1 MNKSTIKNLC
11 PNMYSGGTPSTKNPE
26 YWGGDIPWLS
36 SGESGKEFIDEA
48 SQFITQEGVENS
60 ATKLATK
67 NSVIIATAGEGKT
80 RGQVSFLNIDAYI
93 NQSLIAMK
101 PSENELLPK
110 YLYYYLKNSY
120 FKLRSLSDITG
131 VRGSLSGELLGNY
144 QVFYPDIKE
153 QEKTVCL
160 LSSIDEK
167 IRFNNKII
175 SELESMAK
183 ILYEYWFLQFDF
195 PNENGKPYKSSGG
208 KMVYNEELKREIPD
222 GWEVGL
228 LKDYAEILAGG
239 DKPDDLSLNKTV
251 DKCFEVIS
259 NGSENRG
266 ICGFTAN
273 SRIKV
278 PAITISARGS
288 VGYTFLRLEPFTP
301 VIRLICMIPFDDS
314 YLTFLSET
322 MKHIKFSKNGSIQQQ
337 LTIPDLSD
345 YRFVF
350 PCHDVANKFNELVFD
365 FELRKLKAIKENR
378 DLASLRDFL
387 LPMLMNGQV
396 TFKDATE
403 AHND

>member
-396 TFKDATE
+396 TFKDTAD
-403 AHND
+403 A

>member
-1 MNKSTIKNLC
+1 MAGADGSITVNLKSDMSTYKVHIVCNRYVTNRAKNDLKSG
-11 PNMYSGGTPSTKNPE
+11 YS
-26 YWGGDIPWLS
+26 IHC
-36 SGESGKEFIDEA
+36 GKIA
-48 SQFITQEGVENS
+48 NVLL
-60 ATKLATK
+60 KL
-67 NSVIIATAGEGKT
+67 
-80 RGQVSFLNIDAYI
+80 DAKI
-93 NQSLIAMK
+93 
-101 PSENELLPK
+101 EL
-110 YLYYYLKNSY
+110 
-120 FKLRSLSDITG
+120 
-131 VRGSLSGELLGNY
+131 
-144 QVFYPDIKE
+144 
-153 QEKTVCL
+153 
-160 LSSIDEK
+160 
-167 IRFNNKII
+167 NNKII

-183 ILYEYWFLQFDF
+183 TLYDYWFLQFDF
-195 PNENGKPYKSSGG
+195 PDENGKPYKSSGG

-314 YLTFLSET
+314 YLTFLAET

-396 TFKDATE
+396 TFKDAAE

>member
-1 MNKSTIKNLC
+1 MKIEKKKIKDICKFVGGSQPPKSEFIYEPKDGYVRLIQIRDRLNDNFATYIPAN
-11 PNMYSGGTPSTKNPE
+11 STKKLCSKT
-26 YWGGDIPWLS
+26 DILIGRYGPPVFQVFRGFEGAYNVAIMKAVPVNATDNDFLYYFLLQEQILRYV
-36 SGESGKEFIDEA
+36 ESMQLRTAG
-48 SQFITQEGVENS
+48 QTGVE
-60 ATKLATK
+60 L
-67 NSVIIATAGEGKT
+67 
-80 RGQVSFLNIDAYI
+80 D
-93 NQSLIAMK
+93 SLYEY
-101 PSENELLPK
+101 P
-110 YLYYYLKNSY
+110 
-120 FKLRSLSDITG
+120 
-131 VRGSLSGELLGNY
+131 VRL
-144 QVFYPDIKE
+144 PDIVSQRKIAN
-153 QEKTVCL
+153 VL
-160 LSSIDEK
+160 LKLDAK
-167 IRFNNKII
+167 IELNNKII

-183 ILYEYWFLQFDF
+183 TLYDYWFLQFDF
-195 PNENGKPYKSSGG
+195 PDENGKPYKSSGG

-314 YLTFLSET
+314 YLTFLAET

-396 TFKDATE
+396 TFKDAAE